1 MTESLFAE
9 ASQRLD
15 AALDPIFGNGDAI
28 TYGRLRQRTPQIP
41 KV

>member
-15 AALDPIFGNGDAI
+15 AALHHISISEDAI